1 MKNGLLSE
9 KKILIS
15 ILFIAF
21 FMRCFLLMVFMYT
34 KNYTIKDSGL
44 IEDDAYVYYNSAIN
58 LSKGKGYTI
67 SFTDQEQQQGQISD
81 AFRPSSIP
89 DTYYNNFYPPLYS
102 SFLGILFYFFGTS
115 ILVYTI
121 PQIIL
126 GTVSCYLTY
135 IIAKETFSSKIGLI
149 ACFLLAIYQPIAWW
163 VSHVR
168 TENLFIPLQLVT
180 IIFFIKAIK
189 NNLDVKNI
197 ILSGLFLAISF
208 LCRNTILYL
217 PIFIIIY
224 FFIIFFRASKKRL
237 ICCITIFLLSFYIP
251 LLPWGYRNYNTHDK
265 FCITTTEKWDAFYN
279 CNNVPEADAP
289 FFELYRI
296 KYDPTTNIPMSASE
310 KEKACMDFVKKHP
323 LKYLKLC
330 VKRFFAYWG
339 PITQKPSFIRKG
351 IDACVYIFVFPMAF
365 FGFYK
370 SKWWVFDKRTGFNSI
385 PALLMTV
392 ILYYTILHAA
402 VALDDNLIYRYP
414 IIPFIC
420 IFSAYGYY
428 TYFKPSKS

>member
-1 MKNGLLSE
+1 
-9 KKILIS
+9 
-15 ILFIAF
+15 
-21 FMRCFLLMVFMYT
+21 MRCFLLMVFMYT

-58 LSKGKGYTI
+58 LSKGKGYTL
-67 SFTDQEQQQGQISD
+67 THTHKEQPFPLSD
-81 AFRPSSIP
+81 AFKPSSIP

-102 SFLGILFYFFGTS
+102 SFLGILFYFFGTN

-189 NNLDVKNI
+189 NNLDMKNI

-237 ICCITIFLLSFYIP
+237 ICCITIFLLSSYIP

-296 KYDPTTNIPMSASE
+296 KYDSTTNIPMSASE

-351 IDACVYIFVFPMAF
+351 IDTCVYIFVFPMAF

-370 SKWWVFDKRTGFNSI
+370 SKWWVFDKRSGFNSI

-392 ILYYTILHAA
+392 ILYYTMLHSA

-414 IIPFIC
+414 IIPVIC

-428 TYFKPSKS
+428 TCFKPSKS